1 MTKPITL
8 KFTSSGIQSDIYY
21 LTAETF
27 SKLKGKVIG
36 NISPLEYIEQF
47 ADKRFNLSYGI
58 CLDNPNFLKLR
69 L

>member
-36 NISPLEYIEQF
+36 NISPLW
-47 ADKRFNLSYGI
+47 N
-58 CLDNPNFLKLR
+58 
-69 L
+69 